1 MRSLDLEAKLRLL
14 AASAVEDAEPSS
26 APPRPPAIAGAV
38 GMAGLSPSGGA
49 IRPGDLPATDR
60 AAAAAAAGPGHGEAL
75 GAAEASPGP
84 GDAGLRFGDPV
95 RMRGASRPS
104 SVPGVVNVRVPGGVM
119 PMMRVM
125 VTNACSLGC
134 RYCATRCGRKLRR
147 TLVTPE
153 EIARTFIDLHRRGLA
168 RGLFLTSGIPGRA
181 VTAQDRLLAAA
192 ELLRERYGY
201 RGYLHLKLMPGAE
214 PAQVERAVALA
225 SRISLN
231 LEAPTPAALAHLAPD
246 KRLDRDL
253 LPTLVAAGRLARQR
267 RIERA
272 EAMRRAGAAALARE
286 RDPERRDPGG
296 ARSGVTTQFV
306 VGTAGER
313 DRDTLGL
320 VARLT
325 RSGLLHHAHF
335 SPFVPVRDTPMEG
348 DPPAPEYRALRLYQA
363 ERLLREYGFGFEEIP
378 FDEAGNLPLDT
389 DPKLAWALAH
399 PEAFPIPL
407 ERAPLEQLL
416 RVPGIGPA
424 AARRLVEARGT
435 TALRGL
441 VDLTAAGAA
450 ASRAAPFVT
459 LRGQLLGR
467 RDTAVQLPLWPGGRP
482 TFAYAID
489 TSVSPCA
496 YR

>member
-26 APPRPPAIAGAV
+26 APPRPPAIADAV
-38 GMAGLSPSGGA
+38 GRPGEAGRAAGLGPAAGVPTANPQPTRGPAGEPARFGEAVRLRGATRPSG
-49 IRPGDLPATDR
+49 
-60 AAAAAAAGPGHGEAL
+60 
-75 GAAEASPGP
+75 
-84 GDAGLRFGDPV
+84 
-95 RMRGASRPS
+95 
-104 SVPGVVNVRVPGGVM
+104 VPGVVDVRVPGGFV

-134 RYCATRCGRKLRR
+134 RYCATRCGRTFRR

-153 EIARTFIDLHRRGLA
+153 EIARTFTELHRRGLA

-181 VTAQDRLLAAA
+181 VAAQDRLLAAA

-201 RGYLHLKLMPGAE
+201 RGYLHLKLMPGAQ

-225 SRISLN
+225 SRVSLN

-246 KRLDRDL
+246 KDFDRDL
-253 LPTLVAAGRLARQR
+253 LPTLVTAGRLARR
-267 RIERA
+267 LRIERA
-272 EAMRRAGAAALARE
+272 EARRRAGAAALARE
-286 RDPERRDPGG
+286 RDPEQRDAGG

-306 VGTAGER
+306 VGAAGER

-320 VARLT
+320 VARLA

-363 ERLLREYGFGFEEIP
+363 ERLLREYGFDFDEIP
-378 FDEAGNLPLDT
+378 FDDDGNLPLGT

-399 PEAFPIPL
+399 PEAFPVPL

-416 RVPGIGPA
+416 RVPGIGPG

-435 TALRGL
+435 TVLRGL
-441 VDLTAAGAA
+441 ADLAAAGAA
-450 ASRAAPFVT
+450 AGRAAPFVT
-459 LRGQLLGR
+459 LRGRPLGR
-467 RDTAVQLPLWPGGRP
+467 RETAVQLPLWRDGRP
-482 TFAYAID
+482 AFAYPID